1 MDMVMTGII
10 GFKVPKE
17 DYYSLGLGLNNLGG
31 QSVFTVN
38 TNYRYLDTSFG
49 FVGFEMKTAFVCH

>member
-1 MDMVMTGII
+1 MTGII